1 MIAVTSAISVLRSS
15 CVRLFP
21 FGPNRTPSKTLRV
34 TLVILPYILPMWEEW
49 GELNIYFIFDWSM
62 KCITSLL
69 RFSVARMKFVLRSDR
84 SSLTLSRR
92 AINFRNALI
101 NDELD
106 MEYSNSMWTALV
118 VKHVNIIANQQHLL
132 WFCVSQSTK
141 CNHSY
146 DTKRMSRSYFIDNV
160 KSAIF
165 WDIKIPCNLFS
176 HHTYE
181 SLMKTVGFFC
191 VNHPVA
197 IVPYDTICNVLPLM
211 TISWKC
217 STINFE
223 T

>member
-49 GELNIYFIFDWSM
+49 EALNIYFLFDWFIM
-62 KCITSLL
+62 CFTGPCITSLL

-92 AINFRNALI
+92 AIHFRNALI

-106 MEYSNSMWTALV
+106 MDYSNSMWTAFV
-118 VKHVNIIANQQHLL
+118 VKHVNILANQQHLL
-132 WFCVSQSTK
+132 WFCESQSTK

-146 DTKRMSRSYFIDNV
+146 DTKRMSRSYSIDNI

-165 WDIKIPCNLFS
+165 
-176 HHTYE
+176 
-181 SLMKTVGFFC
+181 
-191 VNHPVA
+191 
-197 IVPYDTICNVLPLM
+197 
-211 TISWKC
+211 
-217 STINFE
+217 
-223 T
+223 